1 MGSFFSSG
9 DKLKATVG
17 GNDAVEDYG
26 ISLCKL
32 TKTTEDFEYY
42 TGFQPRFT
50 VSFRTLHSFTGRENR
65 KFGLAGLYQLIFGK
79 SCDRHMWNCGPV
91 IFRANLCSRF

>member
-1 MGSFFSSG
+1 MQNKWVSAEYSVSADSNNLGFGRSLG
-9 DKLKATVG
+9 ATVG

-32 TKTTEDFEYY
+32 TKTTEDFDYY

-50 VSFRTLHSFTGRENR
+50 VSFR
-65 KFGLAGLYQLIFGK
+65 KMK
-79 SCDRHMWNCGPV
+79 
-91 IFRANLCSRF
+91 

>member
-9 DKLKATVG
+9 DKFKATVG

-42 TGFQPRFT
+42 TGFQPKFT
-50 VSFRTLHSFTGRENR
+50 VSFRTLQSFTG
-65 KFGLAGLYQLIFGK
+65 KIKVWA
-79 SCDRHMWNCGPV
+79 C
-91 IFRANLCSRF
+91 